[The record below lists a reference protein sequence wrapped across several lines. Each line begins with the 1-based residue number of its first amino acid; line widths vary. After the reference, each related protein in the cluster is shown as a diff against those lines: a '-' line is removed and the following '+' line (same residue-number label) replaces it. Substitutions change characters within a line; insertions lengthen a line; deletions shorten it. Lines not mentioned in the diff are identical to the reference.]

1 MVREFGLDSPA
12 LTRLARI
19 VRAADTARPDLA
31 PQAEGLL
38 AASLGLS
45 RIFRND
51 LQQLDTGMLLYDAF
65 YRWCR
70 DGMDETHH
78 WPNPAKKGLM

>member
-1 MVREFGLDSPA
+1 MREGPPA
-12 LTRLARI
+12 FSGGAALA
-19 VRAADTARPDLA
+19 
-31 PQAEGLL
+31 
-38 AASLGLS
+38 LGLS
-45 RIFRND
+45 PIFRND